1 MERKRHVINPPKNSD
16 KYLKPNGNLKL
27 SCKFLTIIMIM
38 SSVNN
43 YGYSY
48 VNLIC
53 GIAAAQMWNLAT
65 YPLIG
70 DKVPQRDKYWECY
83 LLLLEIMKVC
93 TAKTT
98 SEPSAYYLSA
108 LIADHHHM
116 FKSCY
121 PDVNLT
127 PKFHYMVHFPR
138 LLLT

>member
-1 MERKRHVINPPKNSD
+1 M
-16 KYLKPNGNLKL
+16 
-27 SCKFLTIIMIM
+27 
-38 SSVNN
+38 NN
-43 YGYSY
+43 YGCFY
-48 VNLIC
+48 VILIY

-65 YPLIG
+65 YLPLMIG
-70 DKVPQRDKYWECY
+70 DKVPQGDKYWECY
-83 LLLLEIMKVC
+83 LLLLEIMKIC

-98 SEPSAYYLSA
+98 SEPSAYYLTA

-138 LLLT
+138 FLLT